1 MTAPAP
7 APVPRPASAAAAP
20 GGSSSELPAEPSAE
34 LSAASSAAG
43 GPRTRTRPLL
53 PFGGPPTARLGG
65 CLMALLVLAAVVGRI
80 WTPFDPQAPG
90 VGLPYLP
97 PGGRYWFGTDQ
108 AGSDVFSKTV
118 AATWTDLWLTLV
130 AVAIAFVL
138 GSLLGAIAGYWGGWA
153 DAVIMRVTEVL
164 QSFPALLLALLLVTT
179 LGSGLLNVIVV
190 VAFVG
195 LPGYLRLLR
204 AEVKGRRTWEFTE
217 AAVLAGNSGP
227 RVLARHLVPNGLA
240 PLVSYA
246 AVNAAWVAIVVSSL
260 GFVGVGIEPGSPEWG
275 SMIAGGKDAPDAYW
289 ISLFPGLGILLLAA
303 AFYLLGDGLIEREDH
318 R

>member
-7 APVPRPASAAAAP
+7 LPSADGLSAAPAGPPAAP
-20 GGSSSELPAEPSAE
+20 GGTARRLWRRLPGAD
-34 LSAASSAAG
+34 SAAV
-43 GPRTRTRPLL
+43 
-53 PFGGPPTARLGG
+53 RLGLG
-65 CLMALLVLAAVVGRI
+65 LMVLLLTAAAVGRI
-80 WTPFDPQAPG
+80 WTPYDPQQPG
-90 VGLPYLP
+90 VGLPYQA
-97 PGGRYWFGTDQ
+97 PGGQHWFGTDQ
-108 AGSDVFSKTV
+108 AGSDVFSKTL

-130 AVAIAFVL
+130 AVAIAFAVGSVL
-138 GSLLGAIAGYWGGWA
+138 GAVAGYWGGWA
-153 DAVIMRVTEVL
+153 DAVIMRVTEIL

-204 AEVKGRRTWEFTE
+204 AEVKGRKSWEFTE
-217 AAVLAGNSGP
+217 AAILAGNSGR

-275 SMIAGGKDAPDAYW
+275 SMIAGGKDSPDAYW
-289 ISLFPGLGILLLAA
+289 ISLFPGLAILLLAG

-318 R
+318 

>member
-1 MTAPAP
+1 MTAPVSAPPARAHPAPGAP
-7 APVPRPASAAAAP
+7 AARRLRAAP
-20 GGSSSELPAEPSAE
+20 
-34 LSAASSAAG
+34 
-43 GPRTRTRPLL
+43 
-53 PFGGPPTARLGG
+53 PTVRVGLA
-65 CLMALLVLAAVVGRI
+65 LMALLVAAAVVGRI
-80 WTPFDPQAPG
+80 WTPYDPDAPAVGVPFQAPG
-90 VGLPYLP
+90 GSH
-97 PGGRYWFGTDQ
+97 WFGTDQ
-108 AGSDVFSKTV
+108 AGGDVFSKTL
-118 AATWTDLWLTLV
+118 AATWTDLWLTVV
-130 AVAIAFVL
+130 AVAVAFVV
-138 GSLLGAIAGYWGGWA
+138 GSLFGAIAGYRGGWT
-153 DAVIMRVTEVL
+153 DAVIMRVTEIL

-204 AEVKGRRTWEFTE
+204 AEVRSSRSREFAE
-217 AAVLAGNSGP
+217 AAVLAGNSGT
-227 RVLARHLVPNGLA
+227 RVLVRHLVPGGIA

-289 ISLFPGLGILLLAA
+289 ISLFPGLAVLLLAG
-303 AFYLLGDGLIEREDH
+303 AFYLLGDGLVDKEDH